1 MTAKKGKTKS
11 KKNTEAEK
19 QKKLRDEMDKI
30 FYKAVRRLFG
40 KRCAEYDEE

>member
-19 QKKLRDEMDKI
+19 QKKLRDEMNKI
-30 FYKAVRRLFG
+30 FHKAVQGLFG
-40 KRCAEYDEE
+40 KWCAEYDEE